1 MMISSRLVA
10 VSIAA
15 ISAGS
20 LVVAGAQVQ
29 PPQGQTQGQ
38 TLGAGRGN
46 QPARDAQPQQPA
58 VGTGAIS
65 GVIVAEGTGTPVRRA
80 RVTLSGAEMRSPRS
94 VITNDEGQFGFV
106 ALPAGRYTMTASKA
120 GYVNI
125 TYGASVRE
133 GPERLFSS
141 STARN
146 SRKPI
151 SISREAAWSP
161 ESSWTKTASR
171 RPARRCASCA
181 S

>member
-38 TLGAGRGN
+38 TQGAGRGN
-46 QPARDAQPQQPA
+46 QQPARDAQAQQPA

-80 RVTLSGAEMRSPRS
+80 RDPERRGDQNAAIGRDQRRGTVRLRRA
-94 VITNDEGQFGFV
+94 
-106 ALPAGRYTMTASKA
+106 AAGRYTMTASKA
-120 GYVNI
+120 GY
-125 TYGASVRE
+125 
-133 GPERLFSS
+133 
-141 STARN
+141 
-146 SRKPI
+146 
-151 SISREAAWSP
+151 
-161 ESSWTKTASR
+161 
-171 RPARRCASCA
+171 
-181 S
+181 